1 MIISKSVSPLSTC
14 ILGVWPYLPA
24 CACVCV
30 RVCVCMCVC
39 VSYVYSSER
48 RLTHFPCFCRLV
60 FLAVIHSLLLRG
72 TLFRPFLPI
81 LCLQHTKDKQS
92 DSNMIWCQWCVKAH
106 ITRLT
111 LRLCMTQYHH
121 HTPQYQEPARKV
133 GVCMCVCAHVSVTA
147 TQHYCLNSPLA

>member
-1 MIISKSVSPLSTC
+1 MCV
-14 ILGVWPYLPA
+14 

-30 RVCVCMCVC
+30 RVCMC

-48 RLTHFPCFCRLV
+48 RPTHFPCFCRLV

-81 LCLQHTKDKQS
+81 LCLQHTKGKQC
-92 DSNMIWCQWCVKAH
+92 DSNMIWCVKAH

-111 LRLCMTQYHH
+111 SRLCMTQYHH

-133 GVCMCVCAHVSVTA
+133 GVCVCACQCNSYTHNITVSTHLWHDCRNTTRKETKKYPA
-147 TQHYCLNSPLA
+147 IK